1 MLIEKR
7 GWICL
12 LCRQKKMFSFPETF
26 MKTAYFILVFASVS
40 TRKRSLTRKIGHYRK
55 RRLQSGASP
64 SHARSHNTTSR
75 REGTM
80 DRDKTGVDVN
90 PGRAYSNP
98 AAMLS
103 LVCGVLI
110 WITILYAM
118 AMVHSMSPGMGDFI
132 NFLMLAMP
140 LTGTGAGLF
149 AILRKTSR
157 RAIAWTGLLFNGAFL
172 VLYIFLFWL
181 SLN

>member
-1 MLIEKR
+1 
-7 GWICL
+7 
-12 LCRQKKMFSFPETF
+12 
-26 MKTAYFILVFASVS
+26 
-40 TRKRSLTRKIGHYRK
+40 
-55 RRLQSGASP
+55 
-64 SHARSHNTTSR
+64 
-75 REGTM
+75 M
-80 DRDKTGVDVN
+80 DRDKAGVDVN
-90 PGRAYSNP
+90 PGRAYSNS

-140 LTGTGAGLF
+140 LTGTAAGLF
-149 AILRKTSR
+149 AILRETSR
-157 RAIAWTGLLFNGAFL
+157 PAIAWTGLLLNGAFL
-172 VLYIFLFWL
+172 ALYIFLFWL